1 MNTSPRALLGLALL
15 VAAVA
20 GGQQWWVAH
29 QRADVGT
36 AVAALARPGDIHM
49 LSSDS
54 CSICVVARRWFT
66 THGVIFT
73 ECSIERD
80 AADVAFATIFGS
92 VVAQAP
98 RITIEVLPNDDGSL
112 VMPWHC
118 REALST
124 DA

>member
-20 GGQQWWVAH
+20 GGQQWSVAH

-49 LSSDS
+49 LSSDT

-66 THGVIFT
+66 THGVAFT

-80 AADVAFATIFGS
+80 AACRADFEARR
-92 VVAQAP
+92 AP
-98 RITIEVLPNDDGSL
+98 GTPELL
-112 VMPWHC
+112 VRGVPQLGFSPE
-118 REALST
+118 RLRSALQRPV
-124 DA
+124 

>member
-20 GGQQWWVAH
+20 GAQQWWVAH

-54 CSICVVARRWFT
+54 CSNCVVARRWFT
-66 THGVIFT
+66 SHGVVFT

-80 AADVAFATIFGS
+80 ASCRAEFDARR
-92 VVAQAP
+92 AP
-98 RITIEVLPNDDGSL
+98 GTPVLL
-112 VMPWHC
+112 VRGVPQLGFSPE
-118 REALST
+118 RLRAALERP
-124 DA
+124 A